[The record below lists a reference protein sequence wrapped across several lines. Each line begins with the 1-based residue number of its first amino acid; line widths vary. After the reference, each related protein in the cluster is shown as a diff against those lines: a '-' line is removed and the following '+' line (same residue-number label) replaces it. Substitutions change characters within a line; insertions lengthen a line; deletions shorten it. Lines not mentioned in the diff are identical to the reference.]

1 MAKAVKLADIAQRTG
16 VSTVTVSKAL
26 AGQKGVSEEMRD
38 KIKKLADEL
47 GYVQPSKEKRSGA
60 DKSYNIGLLVE
71 ESYIDK
77 YDSFYLQIYQK
88 VATKAMD
95 MGCFTLMEMLD
106 RQKAEEYVLPRLLKE
121 QKVDGMIILGKM
133 PESFLAF
140 LKRQSSVPMVYMDF
154 TDEGQNFDAVVSDS
168 FYGAYQLTN
177 YLFQMGHQRIAY
189 VGTLL
194 ATSSITDRF
203 LGYVKSMMEHGKK
216 IREDWVIEDRNM
228 SSGYIDEV
236 NLLKLPQD
244 MPTAFVCNCDLTAG
258 RLVNKLKEGGY
269 RVPEDVSV
277 VGYDNFIYPGIC
289 EVEITTYEVDLG
301 KMAQCAIDVLL
312 EKLQKGGVHVPS
324 IHTVEGHLV
333 MKNSVKA
340 YG

>member
-26 AGQKGVSEEMRD
+26 AGQKGVSEEMRE

-47 GYVQPSKEKRSGA
+47 GYVQPSREKRSGA
-60 DKSYNIGLLVE
+60 DKGYNIGLLVE

-77 YDSFYLQIYQK
+77 YDSFYLQMYQK

-95 MGCFTLMEMLD
+95 MGCFTLMEILD
-106 RQKAEEYVLPRLLKE
+106 RQKAEEYVLPRLLKD

-133 PESFLAF
+133 QDSFLSF

-154 TDEGQNFDAVVSDS
+154 TDEGQNCDAVVSDS

-177 YLFQMGHQRIAY
+177 YLFQMGHEKIAY

-216 IREDWVIEDRNM
+216 IREDWVIDDRDISN
-228 SSGYIDEV
+228 GYIDEV

-258 RLVNKLKEGGY
+258 RLINKLKEGGY

-312 EKLQKGGVHVPS
+312 EKLQTGEVHVPS
-324 IHTVEGHLV
+324 VHTVEGHLV
-333 MKNSVKA
+333 MKNSVRA
-340 YG
+340 NG